1 MRLSATVRQALYTY
15 IMNHFTLEHFEQ
27 LEADVEEC
35 CKLLDSENYP
45 GLVQHRREVLARDPG
60 DVNAVLA
67 LAEAFVLNSQYQ
79 DSIAM
84 LTPYYM
90 ETPEESLY
98 AHAILDALF
107 AMGKTAQDFSWKS
120 EPLILELT
128 ADILDTCHRYL
139 KPKRRPRNVTDL
151 YYLCMPA
158 GYLHF
163 TEEDL
168 LRALKGDG
176 RFIVTCDNPYG
187 SGISVVRKQK

>member
-1 MRLSATVRQALYTY
+1 
-15 IMNHFTLEHFEQ
+15 MNNITLEHFEQ
-27 LEADVEEC
+27 IEADVEEC
-35 CKLLDSENYP
+35 CKLLDSKNYP
-45 GLVQHRREVLARDPG
+45 GLVQHWREVLARDPG

-67 LAEAFVLNSQYQ
+67 LAQALVLNSQYQ

-107 AMGKTAQDFSWKS
+107 AMGDTAQDFSWKS
-120 EPLILELT
+120 APLIVELT

-139 KPKRRPRNVTDL
+139 KPKRKSRSVTDL
-151 YYLCMPA
+151 YFSCMPA
-158 GYLHF
+158 GYIHF

-168 LRALKGDG
+168 LRALMGDA
-176 RFIVTCDNPYG
+176 RFVVTCDNTYE